1 MFQIDLV
8 EKCRRNDR
16 RAQLKLY
23 RQYCQGMYCVA
34 MRYLKNADDAED
46 VLQEAFIKAFQKIDQ
61 YKGEVSF
68 GAWLKKIV
76 INKCIDFLKTKELKV
91 VELKEGYL
99 QVAVNDDWTVSDDVT
114 YQEVLL
120 AMDNLT
126 EKYRSVI
133 QLFLLEGYD
142 HQEISEILNISSTA
156 CRTRLLRG
164 KGQLKLLLKSNKYVT
179 GS

>member
-8 EKCRRNDR
+8 EKCKRNDR